1 MAMADDNNDENTKT
15 NTSTGDN
22 HKNDYG
28 DDNQHNEWLILL
40 CGLVCSVTALG
51 WLVGRVC
58 GCWSTDC
65 LALWLVG
72 TTETKPAK
80 H

>member
-1 MAMADDNNDENTKT
+1 MIKYENKHNNCDNNN
-15 NTSTGDN
+15 NY
-22 HKNDYG
+22 YG
-28 DDNQHNEWLILL
+28 DKDNQHNDWLILF
-40 CGLVCSVTALG
+40 CGLVCSVKVFG
-51 WLVGRVC
+51 WLVGCVC

-72 TTETKPAK
+72 TTEAKPAK